1 MPSFRFEP
9 LDPARHDRDS
19 FDCGV
24 PALNDYLRRHARK
37 DAERHLAAVFVMA
50 AEAAP
55 STIIGFYSLSNFS
68 VELAGLPAELIR
80 KLPRYPRVPATLI
93 GRLARD
99 QRFPGTGSLLLMDA
113 LLRAYAQTAVSGSVT
128 VVAEAKDER
137 AGGFYRKHG
146 FALLGLES
154 NRWHLPME
162 TIGRLARFSDP
173 SSQV

>member
-9 LDPARHDRDS
+9 LDPERHDRDG
-19 FDCGV
+19 FECGV
-24 PALNDYLRRHARK
+24 PALNDYLRQQARK
-37 DAERHLAAVFVMA
+37 DAERHLAAVFVMV

-68 VELAGLPAELIR
+68 VELAELPAELIR

-128 VVAEAKDER
+128 VVAEAKDES

-146 FALLGLES
+146 FVLLGLES

-162 TIGRLARFSDP
+162 TIGRLD
-173 SSQV
+173 